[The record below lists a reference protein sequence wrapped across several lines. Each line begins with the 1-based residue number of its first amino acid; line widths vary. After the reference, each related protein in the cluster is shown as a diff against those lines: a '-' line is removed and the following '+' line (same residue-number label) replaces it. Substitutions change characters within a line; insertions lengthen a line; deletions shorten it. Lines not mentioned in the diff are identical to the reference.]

1 MTKIYDTSS
10 LLLITELPKDDK
22 IIIPS
27 IVIQE
32 LENIKTSAHK
42 DEIVK
47 LKARKILHLLSDYEF
62 IIYKPQ
68 IMDTWLVNQDLE
80 ITNDNKILA
89 ITYHYM
95 RTHPEESAQ
104 FVTNDLILKQL
115 ANIYL
120 GRDNVTTITIQEDNY
135 KGYIDLFLSEEEMA
149 NFYSYPLTYSQDL
162 LINQYINIYDNNK
175 IRVDTLCWTGT
186 EFRPLKYKT
195 FNSSWLGDIK
205 PFKNDIYQA
214 MAMDSLMNNK
224 LTLIKG
230 AAGSGK
236 SLLSLGYLL
245 YLLDKK
251 DIDKIIIFCNPVATK
266 NSARL
271 GFYPGSRTEKLLDS
285 QIGNF
290 LLGKLGSRLAAE
302 QLIEQE
308 KLILLP
314 FSDLRG
320 FDTTGLKAG
329 IYITEAQ
336 NLDIELVKL
345 ALQRV
350 GEDCCIILDGD
361 TKAQVDL
368 SEYEGINN
376 GMKKVSEIFRNQ
388 PFYGEITLQQIHRS
402 KIAELANKL

>member
-10 LLLITELPKDDK
+10 LLLTTELSENDK

-27 IVIQE
+27 VVIQE
-32 LENIKTSAHK
+32 LENIKTSIHK
-42 DEIVK
+42 DEIIK
-47 LKARKILHLLSDYEF
+47 LKARKLLHHLSNCEF

-68 IMDTWLVNQDLE
+68 IMDTWLINQDLE

-89 ITYHYM
+89 IAYHYLC
-95 RTHPEESAQ
+95 THPEEEIK
-104 FVTNDLILKQL
+104 FITNDLILKQL

-120 GRDNVTTITIQEDNY
+120 GKDNVTTITIQEDNY

-149 NFYSYPLTYSQDL
+149 NFYSHPLTYSQDL
-162 LINQYINIYDNNK
+162 LINQYVNIYDNDK

-186 EFRPLKYKT
+186 EFRPLKYKI

-205 PFKNDIYQA
+205 PYKNDIYQA
-214 MAMDSLMNNK
+214 IAMDSLMNNK

-336 NLDIELVKL
+336 NLDIELAKL

-376 GMKKVSEIFRNQ
+376 GMKRVSEIFRNQ